1 MAFFWAKATSAATVS
16 AKLERLRESE
26 RALIELAFE
35 QKDSNVDTTLT
46 TNANQL
52 PPTIEPFDTHI
63 PVSSIHCANIRHT
76 TGEMSSNLNQKCD
89 ELYRI
94 HGISI
99 ISQNENE
106 DLNRCDK
113 PLVLLH
119 GYSKSFLRW
128 AILRIGLLRKADIG

>member
-1 MAFFWAKATSAATVS
+1 MLFFWTKATNSAAVIS

-35 QKDSNVDTTLT
+35 QKNSSIKG
-46 TNANQL
+46 ANPL
-52 PPTIEPFDTHI
+52 PPIIEPFDTHI
-63 PVSSIHCANIRHT
+63 PVSCLHYSNVISYTAGT
-76 TGEMSSNLNQKCD
+76 ELSNLDQNFD

-99 ISQNENE
+99 TSQNGHEN
-106 DLNRCDK
+106 LNRCDK

-119 GYSKSFLRW
+119 GYSKYSIERFVHL
-128 AILRIGLLRKADIG
+128 DESDS